1 MKNTQEK
8 IAIMQAFIEGKK
20 IETCLVGTDDWVPT
34 SYPIWD
40 WLAYDYRIKH
50 MPKLRPYTFEELQAE
65 MAKGK
70 ISVKIKSE
78 GINHIYTI
86 TQVRD
91 DYEEAYKIQ
100 LSDWRNIS
108 YEQLLE
114 DCQWLDNTPC
124 GVIEE
129 E

>member
-1 MKNTQEK
+1 
-8 IAIMQAFIEGKK
+8 MQAFIEGKK
-20 IETCLVGTDDWVPT
+20 IETCLVGTNDWVPT
-34 SYPIWD
+34 SVPIWD
-40 WLAYDYRIKH
+40 WLSHDYRIKH
-50 MPKLRPYTFEELQAE
+50 MSKFRPYSFEELQAE
-65 MAKGK
+65 MAKRK
-70 ISVKIKSE
+70 IAVKMKSE

-91 DYEEAYKIQ
+91 DCEEAYKIQ
-100 LSDWRNIS
+100 LSDWRQIS

-114 DCQWLDNTPC
+114 GCRWLDNTLC